1 MKSSLFTQQTFGRL
15 TAVFGMLF
23 ALTLQGC
30 SDNGPPPDETVKN
43 APPEPP
49 KEPNAKK
56 QGGVPVKT
64 KSIKDRS

>member
-1 MKSSLFTQQTFGRL
+1 MKSPRFTQRTFGRL
-15 TAVFGMLF
+15 SAVLGMLF
-23 ALTLQGC
+23 AFTIQGC

-49 KEPNAKK
+49 KEPNAKQK
-56 QGGVPVKT
+56 GGAPVKT